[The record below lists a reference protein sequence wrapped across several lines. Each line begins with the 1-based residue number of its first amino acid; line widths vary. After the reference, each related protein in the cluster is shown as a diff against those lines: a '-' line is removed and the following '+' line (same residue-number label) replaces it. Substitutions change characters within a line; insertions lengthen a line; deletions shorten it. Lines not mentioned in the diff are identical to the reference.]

1 MSDEG
6 QMQMQCNI
14 SHKPESNTNT
24 TTSTRYIISLI
35 QYIVHQAY
43 HIRNIAKNQTNH
55 IKSSIKQGTSP
66 RFDPYT

>member
-14 SHKPESNTNT
+14 SHKSESNTNT
-24 TTSTRYIISLI
+24 NTCYIISLI
-35 QYIVHQAY
+35 QYIIHQAY
-43 HIRNIAKNQTNH
+43 HIGNIAKSQTNH
-55 IKSSIKQGTSP
+55 IKSSIKQGISP